1 MALKERAAR
10 DARQGVVQILEDVTR
25 DPDADDATV
34 AGAKRA
40 IDCLNLARHDL
51 VERIDAAVD
60 DAVEQSPTAPMATES
75 PGMVV
80 DRLSVLVIRLAR
92 MTAASE
98 LAPDGDFDRRLAA
111 LRAQIDALSEG
122 LDTYL
127 DELVLGRRRF
137 LPYEH
142 LKLYRP

>member
-1 MALKERAAR
+1 M
-10 DARQGVVQILEDVTR
+10 
-25 DPDADDATV
+25 
-34 AGAKRA
+34 
-40 IDCLNLARHDL
+40 
-51 VERIDAAVD
+51 
-60 DAVEQSPTAPMATES
+60 
-75 PGMVV
+75 
-80 DRLSVLVIRLAR
+80 LAR

-142 LKLYRP
+142 LKLYLSRKPEASELSGLGLAFQTLADKRYRAVHNLGPVLGN